1 MSKSLDPE
9 AVSMTVHSQPASAL
23 LVSPERTRGGRIR
36 MLLIMAACAAPVI
49 ASYFTF
55 FVIQP
60 KGQAYS
66 ELITP
71 SRDLPLDLP
80 LQDLQGKPVQAA
92 SLKGQWLL
100 VAVQGAA
107 CDAACDKQLF
117 MQRQLRE
124 MLGKE
129 RDKLDKVWLIP
140 DTEPVS
146 AAALQGL
153 NQGADATVL
162 RVPKSALEAWLTPA
176 AGHGLNEHLF
186 VVDPMGNWMMRTPA
200 AAEPGKVKRDLD
212 RLLRAA
218 ASWDRAGR

>member
-1 MSKSLDPE
+1 MSTDPE
-9 AVSMTVHSQPASAL
+9 AVSMTVHSQPTSAS

-71 SRDLPLDLP
+71 MRDLPPDLP

-100 VAVQGAA
+100 IAVQGAA

-140 DTEPVS
+140 DSEPVS

-162 RVPKSALEAWLTPA
+162 RVPKAALETWLAPA
-176 AGHGLNEHLF
+176 AGHQLNEHLF

-200 AAEPGKVKRDLD
+200 QAEPGKVKRDLD